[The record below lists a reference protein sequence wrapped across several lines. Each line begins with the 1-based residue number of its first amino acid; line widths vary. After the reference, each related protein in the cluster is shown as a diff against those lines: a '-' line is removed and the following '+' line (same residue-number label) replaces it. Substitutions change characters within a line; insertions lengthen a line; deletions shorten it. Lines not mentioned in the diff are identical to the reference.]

1 MHVDFSI
8 DTSAFYVDNGDYFE
22 GQMSGLVFVPAEGK
36 NWLNDCSTK
45 WGSYP
50 ERSQGELRIV
60 SDLSTGVYRLYT
72 RDVSPLPHAPGDGI
86 LRE

>member
-60 SDLSTGVYRLYT
+60 SDLSTSVYRL
-72 RDVSPLPHAPGDGI
+72 
-86 LRE
+86 